1 MQCYLE
7 KKPLGK
13 SRSLCFSYVPGGWY
27 QRKGVPCLSK
37 DGCAWSFG
45 WHGAGWEA
53 FRDHQERIKGTF
65 ASPRDVAKEG
75 GEGGG
80 EGKNLLRMPCLKVSP
95 RTWMFV
101 MRFLQP
107 EGHQVPQAEQEQPP
121 EQDAMPV
128 PPKRKSRAKAKAKA
142 SAEPSGESAVPK
154 AKAKAKAKSGTR
166 GKKRQVDNGDNG
178 DSQIEPKPK
187 RKQRR
192 PIHDAPNPV
201 PLEKRDEMKQFP
213 VIVYITIFFWFG
225 CVLNNCSNKL
235 RLHML

>member
-1 MQCYLE
+1 MFQGDDIRE
-7 KKPLGK
+7 KG
-13 SRSLCFSYVPGGWY
+13 SHAY
-27 QRKGVPCLSK
+27 
-37 DGCAWSFG
+37 
-45 WHGAGWEA
+45 
-53 FRDHQERIKGTF
+53 
-65 ASPRDVAKEG
+65 
-75 GEGGG
+75 
-80 EGKNLLRMPCLKVSP
+80 LRMGVHDPLDDMELDERRSVITRRDQRDLRQSKGRGKGRGRGRGRGKEPVEDALPESEPQNMDVCDEV
-95 RTWMFV
+95 
-101 MRFLQP
+101 LQP

-142 SAEPSGESAVPK
+142 SAEPSGESAVPKAK

-225 CVLNNCSNKL
+225 CVLNNFSNKL